1 MENLKEVC
9 EDACT
14 HGLYTSEVE
23 ERYQAYYIGY
33 LITKGRQDL
42 IDTKFNPKDVSAAI
56 AEIQF

>member
-23 ERYQAYYIGY
+23 ERYRADYIRY
-33 LITKGRQDL
+33 LIDNNRHDL
-42 IDTKFNPKDVSAAI
+42 IDTK
-56 AEIQF
+56 